1 MCHVVYSWWWK
12 RSFEF
17 SSGRVHMASSSRLR
31 VTTWFT
37 GAQKKG
43 CLTKMHSSRLNIL
56 TTKLVLYYGPHAFS
70 HADVKEKEEGTMST
84 CWELLHAWVQYSC
97 YSVTAVGCLLKLW
110 LCVRYCT
117 VGTVIYRTSMPRLE
131 LASYANHPLGFSNG
145 IQPFLKCVTTYCRK
159 THCGPKPA

>member
-1 MCHVVYSWWWK
+1 MSCGVFLVVKAQLWVFFRESSYGFFFTIEGYNVIYWCTKKRMFDKDAFFSLEYSNNK
-12 RSFEF
+12 I
-17 SSGRVHMASSSRLR
+17 GPIH
-31 VTTWFT
+31 
-37 GAQKKG
+37 
-43 CLTKMHSSRLNIL
+43 
-56 TTKLVLYYGPHAFS
+56 GPHAFS